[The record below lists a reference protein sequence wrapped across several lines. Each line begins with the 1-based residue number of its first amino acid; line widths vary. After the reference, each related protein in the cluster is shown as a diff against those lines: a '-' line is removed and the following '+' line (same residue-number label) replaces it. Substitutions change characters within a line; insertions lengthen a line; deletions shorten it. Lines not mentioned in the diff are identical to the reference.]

1 MDQSSRSGHRL
12 QLRRRTPVVW
22 VGACTVAIGGA
33 AMLSGCQAPMPE
45 PPQFALTIEKWAEAG
60 PSGKRILTDHWDIR
74 TTVRDEEFQRLLP
87 TFMESSHRQY
97 EQLLPALSAREQR
110 PLVVYLFQT
119 RAEWDR
125 FSRKHFPRKAA
136 TFSRIQSGAY
146 CEGDLAVCY
155 YIKRDRTLSVMAH
168 EGLHQYISRN
178 YQGEIPAWLNE
189 GLATFCEGYEYKD
202 GLPLFQ
208 PNRNEFR
215 LNALRQALLSKQ
227 LIPFARLLG
236 THAGD
241 VIVHA
246 NPQVYSYYSQAWALI
261 VYLRTAEK
269 GRYAASF
276 DELLKDLGTG
286 RLRLRAGAYIAAR
299 GGADG
304 EPMSFGEAVF
314 RVYITED
321 VDAFA
326 TAYEEYLKKLVD
338 FRSSGVTAPE
348 TANAAP

>member
-1 MDQSSRSGHRL
+1 MKLPAACPSRPSAWRYRSFVQAVARISPFAAL
-12 QLRRRTPVVW
+12 
-22 VGACTVAIGGA
+22 GAT
-33 AMLSGCQAPMPE
+33 LGCQAPAPA
-45 PPQFALTIEKWAEAG
+45 PPRFTLTVEDWAEAG
-60 PSGKRILTDHWDIR
+60 PTGKRILTDHWDIR
-74 TTVRDEEFQRLLP
+74 TTVRDEQFQQLLP
-87 TFMESSHRQY
+87 TFMESAHRQY
-97 EQLLPALSAREQR
+97 EQLLPAFSTKEQR

-125 FSRKHFPRKAA
+125 FSHKHFPRKAA

-168 EGLHQYISRN
+168 EGLHQYIARN
-178 YQGEIPAWLNE
+178 HVGEIPAWLNE

-215 LNALRQALLSKQ
+215 LNALRQALLSRQ

-261 VYLRTAEK
+261 VYLRTAEN
-269 GRYAASF
+269 GRYAAAF
-276 DELLKDLGTG
+276 DELLKDVGTG
-286 RLRLRAGAYIAAR
+286 RLRMRAGAYIAAR
-299 GGADG
+299 GQQSG
-304 EPMSFGEAVF
+304 EPLSFGEAVF
-314 RVYITED
+314 RVYITEE

-326 TAYEEYLKKLVD
+326 EAYEDYLKRLVD
-338 FRSSGVTAPE
+338 FRSSGLS
-348 TANAAP
+348 AAEPDSPTP